1 MVLWV
6 NLCFL
11 SAYFHGAANNHSV
24 LDDEEYITQFRMQLS
39 DPCTV
44 CEQANEAKH
53 TAGAKMEQ
61 GKQQF
66 S

>member
-1 MVLWV
+1 MLT
-6 NLCFL
+6 F
-11 SAYFHGAANNHSV
+11 YK
-24 LDDEEYITQFRMQLS
+24 QLFKGFML
-39 DPCTV
+39 TL
-44 CEQANEAKH
+44 QASEAKH